1 MKAFFAFISEGRSSA
16 LRYVTE
22 HNAIWGGGGGG
33 LGQNT
38 LETPA
43 N

>member
-1 MKAFFAFISEGRSSA
+1 MKAFFALISEGRSSA
-16 LRYVTE
+16 LRYVT
-22 HNAIWGGGGGG
+22 IWGGGGG